1 MTRTARSSLKGAA
14 EVRPVG
20 AAPMVSPRDL
30 SGRPAAVGPGGHDK
44 RTDPLNNHTRR
55 ESGMKRLPIV
65 SVALVAL
72 VGSAVGLNADER
84 ETVTGTASGTMGTG
98 NGADGIIFDSIAPDV
113 GPLPS
118 TGATGGVV
126 ALLAPALVAAGRGVR
141 GVRSVRGNKGPGWK
155 DSIDVAGAV
164 GPSHVVSFD
173 VAGFVVHDKASGK
186 RLRQLSTREFWES
199 VEPAGKLVP
208 QKDANDAR
216 MLYDPLSERW
226 FACAAGTTEPDCFLA
241 VSTSSDP
248 TKPWRGAKLPLA
260 RINPY
265 MRMGVDKNGLYVCSS
280 NGNSDMSK
288 GTNCYV
294 IPMKDVL
301 ADGGPVLTR
310 A

>member
-113 GPLPS
+113 GPRPGPRGPRGLPRGGARRPRALDQALGGRARGPERSRRPPMTVSATS
-118 TGATGGVV
+118 TGT
-126 ALLAPALVAAGRGVR
+126 
-141 GVRSVRGNKGPGWK
+141 
-155 DSIDVAGAV
+155 
-164 GPSHVVSFD
+164 
-173 VAGFVVHDKASGK
+173 
-186 RLRQLSTREFWES
+186 
-199 VEPAGKLVP
+199 
-208 QKDANDAR
+208 
-216 MLYDPLSERW
+216 
-226 FACAAGTTEPDCFLA
+226 
-241 VSTSSDP
+241 
-248 TKPWRGAKLPLA
+248 
-260 RINPY
+260 
-265 MRMGVDKNGLYVCSS
+265 
-280 NGNSDMSK
+280 
-288 GTNCYV
+288 
-294 IPMKDVL
+294 
-301 ADGGPVLTR
+301 
-310 A
+310 